1 MSSSL
6 ILCKNKE
13 PFLDQIATCDE
24 KWNLYDRDNQLSGW
38 TKKKL
43 QSTSQSQICTR
54 KRSWP
59 LFGGLLLVWSKTAFW
74 ILAKPLCLRIRS
86 ANWWD
91 ALKTT
96 RPAAGTGHQKGP
108 NPSPCQFLTTHC
120 TTNASKAERIGLWC
134 FASSII
140 FTWPLANDYHFFKD
154 LDNFL
159 QGKRFHNQ
167 QEAENAFQEFIKS
180 WSTDFQTNLFL
191 VGKNVLYVM
200 VTILINKHVFDPSL
214 SFTGSSA
221 GKESVCN
228 AGDPASI
235 PESEHTLEKG

>member
-59 LFGGLLLVWSKTAFW
+59 LFGGLLLVWSKTTFW

-108 NPSPCQFLTTHC
+108 NPSPCQFLTTRR

-134 FASSII
+134 FASFII
-140 FTWPLANDYHFFKD
+140 FTWPLAKW
-154 LDNFL
+154 LVPLL
-159 QGKRFHNQ
+159 QGSWQLFAGTTLSQPAGGRKCFPRIHQILKHRF
-167 QEAENAFQEFIKS
+167 S
-180 WSTDFQTNLFL
+180 
-191 VGKNVLYVM
+191 
-200 VTILINKHVFDPSL
+200 NKPISCWQKCV
-214 SFTGSSA
+214 
-221 GKESVCN
+221 VCN
-228 AGDPASI
+228 GYYFD
-235 PESEHTLEKG
+235 